1 MNDLK
6 KMSDKELALL
16 AENVRHKIL
25 TSVSKNGGHLSSN
38 LGVVEL
44 TISLHKTFDLPKDQ
58 IIFDVS
64 HQSYTHKILTE
75 REEAFDELRQ
85 FGGLSGFTNPLE
97 SRYDTFSVGHSSTA
111 VSLAIGQAIK
121 NKELNI
127 NASVIS
133 VVGDAS
139 ATNGL
144 TLEALN
150 FLGAHPELKVI
161 IVINDNDMS
170 VSKNVGAVAR
180 TFNKIRIKR
189 DKSFVYKLTPK
200 CIHGFIDKIK
210 NSLKGAIYRK
220 NLFDSFG
227 IKYFQGID
235 GHNFKELDK
244 YLTFAK
250 NYSKSVILH
259 VKTKKGKGYKFA
271 EEDNIGLWHN
281 VGPFN
286 LETGEFTENH
296 AVDPVGKY
304 LSEVLIEEV
313 EKDSHIKVINAAMS
327 LGNSLTLFQN
337 AYPNHTIDVGIA
349 EENAVTIASSIAS
362 KEITPVVFI
371 YSTFLQRAYDE
382 ILHDVARCNKH
393 VVFCIDRSGI
403 VPHDGSTHQGIF
415 DISYLSPI
423 PNMMIIAPST
433 VENAKSALKFAI
445 KQNCPVAIR
454 YPKYLPSVNNDNFT
468 PLKWNI
474 ELPIQ
479 EINVIS
485 YGSDI
490 EPLREILKEYNVGLI
505 NAMFIKP
512 IDETILNNL
521 AKSKKL
527 IIYEQVNDVAS
538 LFDLI
543 NNYYQKNNC
552 DVNLKHIALHDTY
565 LTEGSVDELKDKYHI
580 SYDEVLKEIK

>member
-1 MNDLK
+1 MKDLK
-6 KMSDKELALL
+6 KMTNKELTLL
-16 AENVRHKIL
+16 AEDIRHKII
-25 TSVSKNGGHLSSN
+25 TSVSINGGHLSSN

-44 TISLHKTFDLPKDQ
+44 TIALHKTFDLPKDQ

-64 HQSYTHKILTE
+64 HQSYTHKILTN
-75 REEAFDELRQ
+75 REDEFINLRKFQ
-85 FGGLSGFTNPLE
+85 GLSGFTNPSE
-97 SRYDTFSVGHSSTA
+97 SEFDAFSVGHSSTA

-121 NKELNI
+121 NKELN
-127 NASVIS
+127 NQCTVVS

-139 ATNGL
+139 AVNGL

-150 FLGAHPELKVI
+150 FLGAHPELKVVVI
-161 IVINDNDMS
+161 INDNDMS

-189 DKSFVYKLTPK
+189 EKSFIYKLTPK

-227 IKYFQGID
+227 IKYFEGID
-235 GHNFKELDK
+235 GHNFNELDK
-244 YLTFAK
+244 YLNFAK

-259 VKTKKGKGYKFA
+259 VKTKKGKGYRFA
-271 EEDNIGLWHN
+271 EEDTIGLWHN

-286 LETGEFTENH
+286 IETGEFLEKH
-296 AVDPVGKY
+296 EVEPVGKY

-313 EKDSHIKVINAAMS
+313 NNNHHIKVINAAMT
-327 LGNSLTLFQN
+327 LGNSLTKFQD
-337 AYPNHTIDVGIA
+337 AYPEHLIDVGIA
-349 EENAVTIASSIAS
+349 EENAVSIASSIAS
-362 KEITPVVFI
+362 DQITPVVFI
-371 YSTFLQRAYDE
+371 YSTFLQRAYDQ
-382 ILHDVARCNKH
+382 IVHDVARCNKH
-393 VVFCIDRSGI
+393 VIFCIDRSGI

-433 VENAKSALKFAI
+433 VQNAKKALQFAL

-454 YPKYLPSVNNDNFT
+454 YPKYLPSNENSNFSYN
-468 PLKWNI
+468 KWVI

-490 EPLREILKEYNVGLI
+490 EPLKTFLADKNIGLI

-512 IDETILNNL
+512 IDDALLNQL
-521 AKSKKL
+521 AKSKK
-527 IIYEQVNDVAS
+527 IIVYEQVNDVAS

-543 NNYYQKNNC
+543 NAYYRKNNNNV
-552 DVNLKHIALHDTY
+552 DLKQIALHDTY
-565 LTEGSVDELKDKYHI
+565 LTEGNVE
-580 SYDEVLKEIK
+580 EIKEKYNILYQEILKFTK